1 MKEFEKQEHLFYG
14 QLKTEAAQ
22 IFKRSVIFKYDL
34 QMKFDFNFDS
44 YFRFILKSDLQTALV
59 FIYMVTIE
67 KVINYQLINYYWIIS
82 IFNQQNL
89 QN

>member
-14 QLKTEAAQ
+14 QLKKEAAQ

-34 QMKFDFNFDS
+34 QKKFDFNFDS
-44 YFRFILKSDLQTALV
+44 YFRFILKSDLQTAQV
-59 FIYMVTIE
+59 FIYTVSIE
-67 KVINYQLINYYWIIS
+67 KVINYRLIDYYWIIS